1 MLRTV
6 SQKTGFYEYSAG
18 SIKLSEPSMGEFVYG
33 TCNSW
38 PQKTPPP
45 PWRPPSPHKKRRA
58 YLRLNSHTH
67 ANIFIQLY

>member
-33 TCNSW
+33 TCNRRRSKI
-38 PQKTPPP
+38 PFFDVVRNTLPLPGV
-45 PWRPPSPHKKRRA
+45 RLRHTKKDV
-58 YLRLNSHTH
+58 HT
-67 ANIFIQLY
+67 